1 MTQDRRNLSPL
12 RRAWTEIIQANDYD
26 DHMAAVG
33 QAQANARL
41 VLRFLAE
48 NSFAPD
54 SRIIFVGAG
63 TGQMLDFIPADAL
76 LGFSTVFTDINVN
89 YLAVLR
95 SRLQQSGK
103 TPARFG
109 IIVDDLENS
118 SIRSEFAAVIAVLV
132 LEHLD
137 WRKAIASMGKLGQRM
152 FVIVQENPP
161 GLSTTMTR
169 GRATF
174 GSMAVFESLDSER
187 IDPEALGK
195 EFASHELAL
204 SGKYAEEVLDGKKM
218 VGYQFEPSSS
228 VRSDR

>member
-1 MTQDRRNLSPL
+1 
-12 RRAWTEIIQANDYD
+12 
-26 DHMAAVG
+26 
-33 QAQANARL
+33 
-41 VLRFLAE
+41 
-48 NSFAPD
+48 
-54 SRIIFVGAG
+54 
-63 TGQMLDFIPADAL
+63 
-76 LGFSTVFTDINVN
+76 
-89 YLAVLR
+89 
-95 SRLQQSGK
+95 
-103 TPARFG
+103 
-109 IIVDDLENS
+109 
-118 SIRSEFAAVIAVLV
+118 
-132 LEHLD
+132 
-137 WRKAIASMGKLGQRM
+137 M

-187 IDPEALGK
+187 IEPEALGK